1 MQLGSKQLGDE
12 QFASIFRVSPKSID
26 AITDNL
32 NLTGNPN
39 VKGQITSLA
48 IDAIEGRFSDLF
60 TSHLTANIITA
71 DHLSVGTAMIDKLF
85 ATSGRID
92 QLITKNHFVKNV
104 KAMSI
109 EAVEGQFSTL
119 FTRYLKAN
127 YIDVDYIVGKNAW
140 FETQYVKTSNI
151 SNLTSQTAFIR
162 DVQAIEI
169 TANQLNIQTL
179 HSKLRSVE
187 GGLTIYGPD
196 GRVLINNSILK
207 ASFDVQLR
215 PSYGSNDVD
224 FNGLN
229 YQTRSPNWQ
238 TFEYFYT
245 EYKGSKLLV
254 SWAYSLAD
262 GSPSGVELAEFRVRG
277 FGSNNPIGT
286 AESNRWVQKGT
297 TGYNNQIINLGVP
310 DYSTIQA
317 YLEFR
322 RSPSQQHPENKISVR
337 VLRVSMIE

>member
-1 MQLGSKQLGDE
+1 
-12 QFASIFRVSPKSID
+12 SPNSID
-26 AITDNL
+26 AITSNL
-32 NLTGNPN
+32 NLTGNLN
-39 VKGQITSLA
+39 ANGQITSLA
-48 IDAIEGRFSDLF
+48 VDAIEGNFARLF
-60 TSHLTANIITA
+60 ASQLTANVITS
-71 DHLSVGTAMIDKLF
+71 DHIQVGTALVDKMF
-85 ATSGRID
+85 ATSARID
-92 QLITKNHFVKNV
+92 ELITKTHFVTNV

-127 YIDVDYIVGKNAW
+127 YIDADYIVGKNAW

-151 SNLTSQTAFIR
+151 SKLTSQTAFIR

-196 GRVLINNSILK
+196 GRVLINNSILR

-229 YQTRSPNWQ
+229 YQTKSPNWQ

-322 RSPSQQHPENKISVR
+322 RSPSQQHTENKIN
-337 VLRVSMIE
+337 